1 MTRRRPG
8 ERGKARGLRPAVLG
22 MAVGLGMILAFPAVG
37 QTPPDLIL
45 LFTHDLHSA
54 ILPHRVLGPDGRVEI
69 RGGFARIASMI
80 RAEREKSGGRVLA
93 VDAGDMIVGNL
104 FQTLFQSQASEIR
117 LLETAGF
124 DAAGFGNHEFD
135 FGPDGLARALTAAK
149 AHGARLPLVASNT
162 VFDPAD
168 QRDDTL
174 ETAWKEY
181 PVRDF
186 LVLERNGLRIGLF
199 GLMGPSAAD
208 DSPDAPPVKFA
219 DAAAKAREM
228 TAILRDREKVDLVVA
243 LSHTGPTADGSKYS
257 DLKIAEA
264 APGIDVIVSGH
275 THTRLSSPI
284 KVGSTLI
291 VSSGERGEELGAL
304 GLVRAAG
311 GRFEAV
317 FYELRPVTEN
327 IPEDPATAAQAAG
340 LREILNKDA
349 ETLLG
354 YRPDAV
360 VAETAFALTP
370 RFSGSENEGR
380 ESGLGDLVT
389 DAYRRAVRK
398 AEAGRP
404 DAPMIVVHPWGHL
417 RDTLLPGPITVDD
430 VYRVLS
436 LGIGP
441 DGRPGYPLVSIWLT
455 GREIR
460 RLFEVETTIAP
471 GKEDAHL
478 QIAGASIRFNPKRV
492 PFDRVTRVEIE
503 DVRGAMRPLEPA
515 RLYRVV
521 ANLYMAR
528 MIEYVSRAS
537 YGILKLESKDATGR
551 LRSDFENLIIDADPA
566 VAGVQEIKE
575 WAALVEFLRALPDT
589 SGNGLPDVPSSY
601 ASPAG
606 RLAAEPSWNP
616 VKLLAGAHG
625 PTLILLGLIVGLS
638 AILLIIVRTIRRRR
652 ARKLRR
658 GGTPSVS

>member
-1 MTRRRPG
+1 MTRMKPGRG
-8 ERGKARGLRPAVLG
+8 ERARWLRSAILGAVF
-22 MAVGLGMILAFPAVG
+22 GLGILLAFPAIG

-54 ILPHRVLGPDGRVEI
+54 ILPHRVLGQDGRVEI

-104 FQTLFQSQASEIR
+104 FQTLFQSQAPEIR

-135 FGPDGLARALTAAK
+135 FGPAGLARALTAAK

-168 QRDDTL
+168 KRDDAL

-208 DSPDAPPVKFA
+208 DAPDAPPVTFA

-228 TAILRDREKVDLVVA
+228 TTILRDREKVDLVVA

-257 DLKIAEA
+257 DLKIAET
-264 APGIDVIVSGH
+264 APGIDIIVSGH
-275 THTRLSSPI
+275 THTRLRSPI

-291 VSSGERGEELGAL
+291 VSAGERGEELGAL

-311 GRFEAV
+311 GRFQAV

-349 ETLLG
+349 EKLLG
-354 YRPDAV
+354 YRPDMV

-370 RFSGSENEGR
+370 RFSGPANEGR
-380 ESGLGDLVT
+380 EIGLGNLVT
-389 DAYRRAVRK
+389 DAYRWAVRK
-398 AEAGRP
+398 AEGGRP
-404 DAPMIVVHPWGHL
+404 NAPLLVVHPWGHL
-417 RDTLLPGPITVDD
+417 RDTLMPGQITVDD

-436 LGIGP
+436 LGIGL

-478 QIAGASIRFNPKRV
+478 EISGASVRFNPKRV
-492 PFDRVTRVEIE
+492 PFDRVTRIEIE
-503 DVRGAMRPLEPA
+503 DAEGVLRLLEPG

-537 YGILKLESKDATGR
+537 YGILKLEPKDAAGR
-551 LRSDFENLIIDADPA
+551 LRTDFENLIIDADPA
-566 VAGVQEIKE
+566 VSGVQEIKE
-575 WAALVEFLRALPDT
+575 WAVLAEFLRTLPDT
-589 SGNGLPDVPSSY
+589 NGNGLPDVPASY

-625 PTLILLGLIVGLS
+625 PTFILLGLIVGFS

-658 GGTPSVS
+658 GRTPSES